1 MSALFIFHL
10 DLSALSLLH
19 EDELGFDQNK
29 KILLKGITSEVR
41 STTNVAKSRMRES
54 EREREREVEFEERT
68 FTISLSLQL

>member
-29 KILLKGITSEVR
+29 KILLKGNMTIVCSR
-41 STTNVAKSRMRES
+41 TNVTKSFAKDG
-54 EREREREVEFEERT
+54 ERERERERY
-68 FTISLSLQL
+68 